1 MFSSSIGAPEA
12 HVKRQL
18 PDPSS
23 SPVAAKRYAV
33 ASDSTRLLELGE
45 RIDTP
50 PAHANATDG
59 SVGCASAPVPSTWP
73 RRRRWTERSGE
84 SIEHAL
90 ELLKQ
95 FRESGESARQEAQFC
110 VPSLELTVTVFYH
123 KDHKPLKGII
133 VNGEASFTTFSKFRD
148 WISLRRERAACSQD
162 DGAREEGFASGSYTS
177 REPSSMGSLS
187 FAREAG
193 ELGGEC
199 AQDCSLRTPSP
210 SSLAALLPTHRGSEA
225 GPAPDRA
232 APGAAAAGHG
242 GGGSA
247 ELFDASTALLL
258 LARNAPR

>member
-12 HVKRQL
+12 HVKRPL

-23 SPVAAKRYAV
+23 SPVAAKRYAE
-33 ASDSTRLLELGE
+33 ASGSTRLLELGE

-50 PAHANATDG
+50 LAHANATDG
-59 SVGCASAPVPSTWP
+59 SAGCASAPVPSTWP

-123 KDHKPLKGII
+123 KDQKPLKGII

-162 DGAREEGFASGSYTS
+162 DGALEGFASGSYTS

-210 SSLAALLPTHRGSEA
+210 SSLAALLPTHRSSEA
-225 GPAPDRA
+225 GPARDRA
-232 APGAAAAGHG
+232 TQSAAAAGH

-258 LARNAPR
+258 LACNAPR